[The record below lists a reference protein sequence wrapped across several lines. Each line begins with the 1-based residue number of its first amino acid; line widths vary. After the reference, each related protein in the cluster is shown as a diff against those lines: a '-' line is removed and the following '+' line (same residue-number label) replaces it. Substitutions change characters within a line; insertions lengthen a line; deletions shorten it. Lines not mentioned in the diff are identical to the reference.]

1 MTTSYDFWA
10 DALPD
15 ILRILVAVMLTSI
28 CVIYPLI
35 KRARVR
41 WYARKNVIP
50 FFKKMQDEYN
60 AKCPILMSK
69 VSAESFNMMPKDS
82 KKACIF
88 FTDFKFIVKNI
99 FDNTTYVEIPFTN
112 ILSVYFSDGI
122 DGHYYLSISFGER
135 YDSKFEITFFAPK
148 LTRNVKKAHGE
159 YLYVDDFVRKLKTF
173 DT

>member
-1 MTTSYDFWA
+1 MTNYYDFWA

-88 FTDFKFIVKNI
+88 FTDFKFIVKTSS
-99 FDNTTYVEIPFTN
+99 TTR
-112 ILSVYFSDGI
+112 LMWK
-122 DGHYYLSISFGER
+122 YLSQIS
-135 YDSKFEITFFAPK
+135 
-148 LTRNVKKAHGE
+148 
-159 YLYVDDFVRKLKTF
+159 
-173 DT
+173 